1 MKLLKRICL
10 LQFFLYERQDLEVDG
25 HTAFLGPNGTG
36 KTCLLDA
43 IQTVMLGADA
53 GKVHY
58 NAQADGKRK
67 DRSLR
72 SYCLGVQDQS
82 GHGCRPQAST
92 YIALVFEDQMTGER
106 VSAGVSLSARED
118 SPQHT
123 VNGLFILPGVDLT
136 TAELVETR
144 DGAER
149 VIGWRDIQPRFKE
162 LVQAAGAVKSAVITQ
177 NREEFVRK
185 LLLDH
190 LAAPGDNPN
199 PDMFRNAF
207 QRAMQ
212 LKVSD
217 DLSAALRDNLIEP
230 RPTHIREFKARVD
243 EFKRLTD
250 LVHRTENQIAQLG
263 LARERFNALMR
274 YRRTEV
280 NYTALAATLEVEQH
294 ASRMHEAE
302 DKLEDLRT
310 AVQDAISKSEM
321 AAAAKRQAASAEA
334 AARDARAQS
343 SEYQALR
350 TTSEEVTAAESAVA
364 DARTSLELDLR
375 AMQSGLAG
383 VGRHPDMA
391 EQVKLFEAAM
401 TVVTSVMTTVTNGHV
416 PDGPTIEALA
426 KAVSQAASASARQQR
441 HIQHA
446 HEDLV
451 QERQQAREAAER
463 AAKGL
468 SPLAT
473 PVRVLRDALREA
485 GIDASPVCDVTEV
498 AQPRWQP
505 AIESY
510 LGMNAQ
516 ALVISREAEEDAIDI
531 ARRLGG
537 RARGAK
543 LVLPS
548 RVHPWRGTAPGL
560 LAGELIKGDDLDAV
574 NFIRQTLGQLACVDT
589 VAELRASKAA
599 IMEDGTL
606 SKGMTIEPLG
616 VPERLVIGRQGDD
629 TSRTEAERKLRAIE
643 QRIVESKRRLDL
655 FNHTLDTL
663 TPFGLEPLLAQRVNR
678 LVSAWHGTQAKLR
691 LARDQQRAA
700 MSGDLLV
707 LEQAHQEAAKAL
719 EEAEEQD
726 RHWLKRQGTLEAL
739 AEQVEQSLD
748 GLRSAVETSRLREQE
763 LRKDSLYDANRVNT
777 YRERI
782 EGTEELAPDT
792 FPIAIGRCHAAAKDA
807 RGKAESQQGE
817 AVAQLERYR
826 IEFGV
831 NADIPSEWQGKAHFV
846 EGEHERLSTLTL
858 AERVK
863 DAEDALKAAEQVFRT
878 DVVQALRS
886 GFARVEAQVDALNK
900 VLQKAPLFSNRER
913 YRFKKQPVD
922 QHKSLYDF
930 LTSPDAMHTDAP
942 VWSESTSVP
951 KEFRDLME
959 SDASTPLLADTSPLY
974 DYRRFF
980 SYDVEILR
988 DGEKIGVLSKRFGP
1002 GSGGEHR
1009 TPLYVIYG
1017 AALAAA
1023 YGNIHGRN
1031 AGGGLMLLDEAF
1043 DKMDATNVVAVAG
1056 YLEKLGLQLLMAGPE
1071 TDQPKLSGFL
1081 HMYYDMARHGTNYIH
1096 MEPYRISAAARELLA
1111 SDNPLL
1117 HPDLVQQ
1124 QLELM
1129 RVGTSPASGA
1139 TP

>member
-10 LQFFLYERQDLEVDG
+10 LQFFLYERQDLEIDG

-53 GKVHY
+53 GKVHF

-82 GHGCRPQAST
+82 DHGCRSHAST
-92 YIALVFEDQMTGER
+92 YIALVFEDQASGER
-106 VSAGVSLSARED
+106 VSAGVSLSARQD
-118 SPQHT
+118 TSQHT

-136 TAELVETR
+136 TAELVER
-144 DGAER
+144 REGQEH
-149 VIGWRDIQPRFKE
+149 VISWRDIQPHFKD
-162 LVQAAGAVKSAVITQ
+162 LVQRSGTARSIVITQ
-177 NREEFVRK
+177 NQGDFVRK
-185 LLLDH
+185 LLLDY

-199 PDMFRNAF
+199 PDMFRSAF

-212 LKVSD
+212 LKVSH
-217 DLSAALRDNLIEP
+217 DLSADLRDNLIEP

-243 EFKRLTD
+243 EFRRLTD
-250 LVHRTENQIAQLG
+250 LVQRTQNQIAQLG
-263 LARERFNALMR
+263 LARERFNALTR

-280 NYTALAATLEVEQH
+280 NYTALAAMLELEQH
-294 ASRMHEAE
+294 ASRLHEAV
-302 DKLEDLRT
+302 DTLQDLRT
-310 AVQDAISKSEM
+310 AVQEAHTKSEM
-321 AAAAKRQAASAEA
+321 AAGAKRQAAQAEA
-334 AARDARAQS
+334 AARDARAHS
-343 SEYQALR
+343 PEYQALR
-350 TTSEEVTAAESAVA
+350 SNAEQVTAAEAALA
-364 DARTSLELDLR
+364 DARSSLELDLR
-375 AMQSGLAG
+375 AMQAGLAG
-383 VGRHPDMA
+383 VGRHPAMA
-391 EQVKLFEAAM
+391 EQATLFQAAIAA
-401 TVVTSVMTTVTNGHV
+401 VTDAMSALTHGHV
-416 PDGPTIEALA
+416 PDGATIDALA

-446 HEDLV
+446 HEDLLL
-451 QERQQAREAAER
+451 ERQQAQDAVER

-468 SPLAT
+468 SPLAP

-485 GIDASPVCDVTEV
+485 RIDARPVCDVTEV
-498 AQPRWQP
+498 VQPRWQP

-510 LGMNAQ
+510 LNLNAQ
-516 ALVISREAEEDAIDI
+516 ALVIDREAEEAAIEI
-531 ARRLGG
+531 ARRLGA

-548 RVHPWRGTAPGL
+548 RVQPWRGHAPGL

-574 NFIRQTLGQLACVDT
+574 NFIRQTLGQLACVET

-616 VPERLVIGRQGDD
+616 VPERLVIGRHGDD
-629 TSRTEAERKLRAIE
+629 SARSEADRKLRHIE
-643 QRIVESKRRLDL
+643 QRLLESKRGLDL
-655 FNHTLDTL
+655 FNQTLETL
-663 TPFGLEPLLAQRVNR
+663 TPFGLEPLLAQRIHR
-678 LVSAWHGTQAKLR
+678 LTRAWQGADATLQ

-700 MSGDLLV
+700 MSGDLLI
-707 LEQAHQEAAKAL
+707 LEQAHQQALKVLEDAEA
-719 EEAEEQD
+719 QD
-726 RHWLKRQGTLEAL
+726 RQWLTKHVTLDAQ
-739 AEQVEQSLD
+739 ASQVEQSLE
-748 GLRSAVETSRLREQE
+748 GLRSAVESARQREQALQKE
-763 LRKDSLYDANRVNT
+763 PLYDPNRVNT

-782 EGTEELAPDT
+782 EGAEALAPDT
-792 FPIAIGRCHAAAKDA
+792 FLIAIGRCQAAARDA
-807 RGKAESQQGE
+807 RAKAESQQGE

-831 NADIPSEWQGKAHFV
+831 NAEIPAHWQGKAQFV

-863 DAEDALKAAEQVFRT
+863 DAEDALKAAEQVFHT

-886 GFARVEAQVDALNK
+886 GFARVSAQVDALNQ

-913 YRFKKQPVD
+913 YRFKKHPVD

-930 LTSPDAMHTDAP
+930 LTSSEVMQADASG
-942 VWSESTSVP
+942 WRESAAVP

-974 DYRRFF
+974 DYRRFYSF
-980 SYDVEILR
+980 DVEILR
-988 DGEKIGVLSKRFGP
+988 EGEKIGVLSKRFGP

-1117 HPDLVQQ
+1117 HPDLVQE

-1129 RVGTSPASGA
+1129 RVGTIPASNPPA
-1139 TP
+1139 